1 MEWVRK
7 YEQLNQG
14 ERQSFTRIVNQLL
27 ARTFLLRDDYDLA
40 ENRMRVHGDYRFV
53 ERLFEVFSGYLQV
66 AGFTL
71 HRDSVYGVISIASLH
86 DYNKFQFSKFTTG
99 VLLTLRLIFEERR
112 EAVSLRQEVLLDTA
126 ELVAKMQVLELLD
139 KRPAMRDLALALKQL
154 ATFNLVMRLGGGK
167 WEAPDTRLMILPSIL
182 FVIPNDK
189 LTQVLETMAAS
200 ATQQPD
206 EDAAQQPDEDDAEDG
221 E

>member
-1 MEWVRK
+1 MEWIRR

-14 ERQSFTRIVNQLL
+14 ERQNFTRIVNQLL
-27 ARTFLLRDDYDLA
+27 ARTFLIRDDYDIA
-40 ENRMRVHGDYRFV
+40 EGRIRVHPDYRFV
-53 ERLFEVFSGYLQV
+53 ERLFDVFSGYLQV
-66 AGFTL
+66 AGFSL
-71 HRDSVYGVISIASLH
+71 HRDSVYGVISISSLH

-112 EAVSLRQEVLLDTA
+112 EAVSLRQEVLLDTS
-126 ELVAKMQVLELLD
+126 ELVSKMQVLELLD

-154 ATFNLVMRLGGGK
+154 SSFNLVLRLGGGK

-189 LTQVLETMAAS
+189 LTQVLEHMSTSKS
-200 ATQQPD
+200 AI
-206 EDAAQQPDEDDAEDG
+206 DDRSETEEEMG
-221 E
+221 GTE